1 MFDPHQWP
9 SVVVAVLLLLVVVGW
24 YLSHSASRLDRLH
37 HKVELTRAALDAQ
50 LVRRAAVALEAAGA
64 LDPATGLML
73 ADAASESLDDGLTV
87 TGATAEG
94 DGRALEEAENDLSRA
109 VQAAFEDPD
118 HVARLRQDPVT
129 GDVIDALVEA
139 CTRVQLA
146 RRFHN
151 DAVSQVQRVRRKRV
165 VRWARL
171 AGHAPCP
178 PMIEIDDSLPP
189 GLVS

>member
-1 MFDPHQWP
+1 MNDLYGWMPL
-9 SVVVAVLLLLVVVGW
+9 VAPTLLLVGW
-24 YLSHSASRLDRLH
+24 YLSYSAGRLDRLH
-37 HKVELTRAALDAQ
+37 HKVESARAALDAQ
-50 LVRRAAVALEAAGA
+50 LVRRAAVAVEVAGS

-73 ADAASESLDDGLTV
+73 AGAASESLGDGLTV
-87 TGATAEG
+87 AGTTG
-94 DGRALEEAENDLSRA
+94 DGDRASLEEAENDLTRA
-109 VQAAFEDPD
+109 MHAAFEDPED
-118 HVARLRQDPVT
+118 VARLRRDPVT
-129 GDVIDALVEA
+129 DDVLSSLAEA

-151 DAVSQVQRVRRKRV
+151 DAVAQAQRMRRKRV

-189 GLVS
+189 GLAS